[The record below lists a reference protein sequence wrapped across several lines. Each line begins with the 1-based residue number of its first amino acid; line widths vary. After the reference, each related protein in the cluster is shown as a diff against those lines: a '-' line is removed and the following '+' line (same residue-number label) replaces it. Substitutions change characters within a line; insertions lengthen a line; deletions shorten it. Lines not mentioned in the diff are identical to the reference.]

1 MLIIGAGEMEW
12 CLGALAALPEEPG
25 SIAIT
30 HMETQ
35 LSTPSVPFEYP
46 VKVKY
51 EVKKEGQYYSFSL

>member
-1 MLIIGAGEMEW
+1 MDWWLGE
-12 CLGALAALPEEPG
+12 CAALPEEPG

-35 LSTPSVPFEYP
+35 MSTPSVPFEYP

-51 EVKKEGQYYSFSL
+51 KIKKEGQY